1 MRKLYK
7 HEVETSIGKIDL
19 LSTENGL
26 CYVGLPSEKGMGVE
40 DFIAKNFP
48 ISEIMAGGGANLQA
62 AREIS
67 EYLDHG
73 LEKFSVQL
81 DLIVSGFYR
90 QVLDQVRSIPYGKT
104 KTYGSI
110 AASLGKPKA
119 ARAVG
124 QANGSNP
131 IPIIIPCHRV
141 VAATGLGGYGGGLE
155 LKRKLLQMESS
166 L

>member
-7 HEVETSIGKIDL
+7 HEVETSIGKLDL
-19 LSTENGL
+19 LSTEKGL
-26 CYVGLPSEKGMGVE
+26 CYVGLPSEKGTGARE
-40 DFIAKNFP
+40 FILKNFP
-48 ISEIMAGGGANLQA
+48 ASEIMAGGELNHQA
-62 AREIS
+62 ATEIS

-73 LEKFSVQL
+73 LEKFSVPL
-81 DLIVSGFYR
+81 DLFVSGFHR
-90 QVLDQVRSIPYGKT
+90 QVLDEVRSIPYGKT

-141 VAATGLGGYGGGLE
+141 VATTGLGGYGGGLE
-155 LKRKLLQMESS
+155 LKKKLLRLENS